1 MTFILLKKSIKGK
14 IMKLVKLCFIALFT
28 MTFAAQAQQPSW
40 NDSQMAVWKVVEQS
54 WVDDAA
60 ENGNWPKNY
69 VHDKYV
75 SWGADS
81 GGPVYKDAS
90 IKWSRF
96 GDDASDTLIYENS
109 PVAITV
115 EGSTAVVNYYAT
127 TVTTNAEGKRKRS
140 VVRISEVLVKAGKKW
155 KFLAGSSFEPKMN

>member
-1 MTFILLKKSIKGK
+1 
-14 IMKLVKLCFIALFT
+14 MKLVKLCVFALFT
-28 MTFAAQAQQPSW
+28 IAFTAHGQQPSW
-40 NDSQMAVWKVVEQS
+40 NDAQMQVWKVVEQS
-54 WVDDAA
+54 WVDDVA
-60 ENGNWPKNY
+60 ENGNWPKDY

-96 GDDASDTLIYENS
+96 GDESNDTLIYETS
-109 PVAITV
+109 PAAITV
-115 EGSTAVVNYYAT
+115 EGNTAVVNYYAT
-127 TVTTNAEGKRKRS
+127 SVTKNADDKHKRS
-140 VVRISEVLVKAGKKW
+140 VVRISEVLINDGKQW

>member
-1 MTFILLKKSIKGK
+1 MN
-14 IMKLVKLCFIALFT
+14 LVKLRLATLFALAIAFST
-28 MTFAAQAQQPSW
+28 NAQQPTW
-40 NDSQMAVWKVVEQS
+40 NDSQMEVWSIVEQT

-60 ENGNWPKNY
+60 ENGDWPDKY

-75 SWGADS
+75 TWGADS

-96 GDDASDTLIYENS
+96 GDEGTDTLIYEIS
-109 PVAITV
+109 PAAITV

-127 TVTTNAEGKRKRS
+127 TVTKTADGGRERS
-140 VVRISEVLVKAGKKW
+140 VVRISEVLVKDGNKW
-155 KFLAGSSFEPKMN
+155 LFLAGSNFAPEMN